1 VKEAEYWKNKDTS
14 KIKDFE
20 VKVAES
26 DWNFST
32 PYKGSIGFISQS
44 CERLHQMYGLTLN
57 SEVKDTEI

>member
-1 VKEAEYWKNKDTS
+1 VKEAVYWKDKDTS

-26 DWNFST
+26 DWNYST
-32 PYKGSIGFISQS
+32 PYKGTVGFISS
-44 CERLHQMYGLTLN
+44 SSDRLHQMYGLKLS